1 MREEIITDVKKS
13 QNFTFKAK
21 KGQRFKKMNQ
31 DVKKVDINGVRSTA
45 TVLELESSLDAI
57 RIVIPVCGCW
67 SVINDY
73 SIFFISR
80 EDMVV
85 GVFVINIERV

>member
-1 MREEIITDVKKS
+1 MGGKKIGKSYCGSRRTKEEI
-13 QNFTFKAK
+13 AK
-21 KGQRFKKMNQ
+21 PRPDDKEKE
-31 DVKKVDINGVRSTA
+31 

-57 RIVIPVCGCW
+57 RIVIPVRGRW

-73 SIFFISR
+73 AIFFISR

>member
-1 MREEIITDVKKS
+1 MKKS